1 MYARG
6 MTTREIQGHLE
17 EIYGIEV
24 SPTLISNVTDA
35 VIEEVKLW
43 QSRPLEEL
51 YPIVY
56 LDALMVKVR
65 DEGHIQNKAIY
76 VVLGVNLEG
85 QKEVLG
91 LWVAQTEGAKFWLQV
106 LTELQNRGVKDIFI
120 ACVDGLKGFPE
131 AIEAVYPRTEV
142 QLCIVHLVRASLNYV
157 PWKLRKPV
165 AADLQS
171 IYRAATAA
179 EAEQHLAELES
190 KWKAYPSVS
199 QVWRRNWARITPFF
213 HYPPDIRAPIY
224 TTNSVESLNRSLR
237 KIIKTRGGF
246 PNQEA
251 ALKLLFLALAAG
263 GEEVDD
269 ADSSLAG
276 SVKPLHHSVAGTDA
290 GPGEGGVMKS
300 QNPST
305 SLGEGRG
312 NCPLPSRT
320 HPQKLNLVVYTEEL
334 THLETTDSRIALQE
348 RSFRWLARE
357 NRTRRRLLS
366 KSLLEIMHKTPPD
379 FRCSRVLLP
388 SRPGEPHYLFLL
400 LPRGLQ
406 IEEHV
411 YRTVR
416 TTLLRE
422 LLMVVKLQYP
432 DAQHVIGIA
441 TETFDGKDY
450 RSEDFLHLDAT
461 EWSEELNE
469 QARTS
474 QKELGLLVNV
484 QKFVGNEKEYPVT
497 DKHEG
502 CPPVPRNSAC
512 TCGSGKRYK
521 RCCGGAKPGAPG
533 SRPEV
538 GR

>member
-1 MYARG
+1 MTDHLGYEKHDPAGHHRGNTRNGKSQKTLKGDFGELELETPRDRQATFEPKIVAKGQTRWTGFDDKIISMYARG

-35 VIEEVKLW
+35 VVEEVKLW

-165 AADLQS
+165 AADLQL
-171 IYRAATAA
+171 IYRAATVA
-179 EAEQHLAELES
+179 EAEQHLAELEG

-213 HYPPDIRAPIY
+213 HYPPDIRRADLHHQQRGIAEPVAAQDHQNPRRIPQR
-224 TTNSVESLNRSLR
+224 RS
-237 KIIKTRGGF
+237 GA
-246 PNQEA
+246 EA
-251 ALKLLFLALAAG
+251 AVSGVAAG

-269 ADSSLAG
+269 ADSPLAG
-276 SVKPLHHSVAGTDA
+276 SLEPLHDSVAGTDA
-290 GPGEGGVMKS
+290 GPGEGGVMKP
-300 QNPST
+300 QNPF
-305 SLGEGRG
+305 LHRWAREGKS
-312 NCPLPSRT
+312 PLPSRT
-320 HPQKLNLVVYTEEL
+320 HPKNKTWPFTQK
-334 THLETTDSRIALQE
+334 S
-348 RSFRWLARE
+348 
-357 NRTRRRLLS
+357 
-366 KSLLEIMHKTPPD
+366 
-379 FRCSRVLLP
+379 
-388 SRPGEPHYLFLL
+388 
-400 LPRGLQ
+400 
-406 IEEHV
+406 
-411 YRTVR
+411 
-416 TTLLRE
+416 
-422 LLMVVKLQYP
+422 
-432 DAQHVIGIA
+432 
-441 TETFDGKDY
+441 
-450 RSEDFLHLDAT
+450 
-461 EWSEELNE
+461 
-469 QARTS
+469 
-474 QKELGLLVNV
+474 
-484 QKFVGNEKEYPVT
+484 
-497 DKHEG
+497 
-502 CPPVPRNSAC
+502 
-512 TCGSGKRYK
+512 
-521 RCCGGAKPGAPG
+521 
-533 SRPEV
+533 
-538 GR
+538 